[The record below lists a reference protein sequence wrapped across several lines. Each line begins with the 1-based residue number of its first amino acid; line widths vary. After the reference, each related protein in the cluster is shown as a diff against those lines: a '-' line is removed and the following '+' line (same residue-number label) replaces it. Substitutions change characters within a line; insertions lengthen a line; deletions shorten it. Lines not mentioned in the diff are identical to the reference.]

1 MEELTYDELRRVHAR
16 EKGSTI
22 SAIQPDF
29 YALAGGLLATY
40 DRSNASGM
48 REYNN
53 VLKMLKYIYY
63 RRLEKIVNSSISSF
77 RGVETPPEM
86 LPRERELYERIVSLV
101 KSDERSVD
109 DVMLCHPNA
118 LCEPEEKSP
127 VVENREAFAKVRISK
142 DVDEFVGLNSKTYGP
157 YRVNDEVE
165 LPPEEAESLV
175 KMESAVRIRKE

>member
-1 MEELTYDELRRVHAR
+1 MEELTYDELRRIHAR
-16 EKGSTI
+16 EKGPTI

-29 YALAGGLLATY
+29 YEFAGRLLATY

-77 RGVETPPEM
+77 RGVDTPPEM
-86 LPRERELYERIVSLV
+86 LPRERELYERIVFLV

-109 DVMLCHPNA
+109 DVMLCHPDA
-118 LCEPEEKSP
+118 LCEPDEKPP
-127 VVENREAFAKVRISK
+127 VVENREAFAKVKISK
-142 DVDEFVGLNSKTYGP
+142 DVDEFVGLNGKTYGP

-175 KMESAVRIRKE
+175 RMESAVRIRKE

>member
-16 EKGSTI
+16 EKGPTI

-29 YALAGGLLATY
+29 YVMAGRLLSTY
-40 DRSNASGM
+40 NRSDASGM

-101 KSDERSVD
+101 KTDERAVD
-109 DVMLCHPNA
+109 DVMLCPLDA
-118 LCEPEEKSP
+118 MCDPEGKAP
-127 VVENREAFAKVRISK
+127 VVESRGAFMKVKISK
-142 DVDEFVGLNSKTYGP
+142 DVDEFVGLNGKTFGP